1 MGSGRRPSRQTISC
15 ILESKIAALV
25 AAVFFDF
32 PMNRCNFLH
41 KKNKIEFTVKQRKQI
56 AAMGQIPHRA
66 APYEDGA
73 VGAYDDNARYGC
85 QLSGFDPKSWGF
97 GLKSPGSRFNA
108 EISA

>member
-1 MGSGRRPSRQTISC
+1 
-15 ILESKIAALV
+15 LESKIAALV
-25 AAVFFDF
+25 AAVFLI
-32 PMNRCNFLH
+32 FL
-41 KKNKIEFTVKQRKQI
+41 KTDVIFCTKNKIEFTVKQRKQI

-66 APYEDGA
+66 APYDDGA